1 MTFDFSHTG
10 KVKVT
15 MSHCVQD
22 ILSGCGVRGTATTL
36 ASEDL
41 FEVRDG
47 ITKATE
53 DERKWFHTY
62 TAKLLYLVK
71 RGRSECLTAV
81 SFLATRVSQC
91 DTDEL
96 KKLIRLIRYV
106 RGTVKRGIVLQV
118 GNNIKVTVYIDAAY
132 GVHLGSGKSHSGY
145 AVLVGF
151 GPPEVSS
158 TELELV
164 ALSDYASAGI
174 NLKNF
179 IRARPTQPIH

>member
-1 MTFDFSHTG
+1 MKKGEKIDHVGMNFDFSNTG
-10 KVKVT
+10 QVKVT

-22 ILSGCGVRGTATTL
+22 ILSGCGVTGTATTL
-36 ASEDL
+36 VSEDI

-53 DERKWFHTY
+53 EERKWFHTY

-91 DTDEL
+91 DTDD
-96 KKLIRLIRYV
+96 LI
-106 RGTVKRGIVLQV
+106 
-118 GNNIKVTVYIDAAY
+118 YIDAAY
-132 GVHLGSGKSHSGY
+132 GVHLGSGKSHSRY
-145 AVLVGF
+145 PILVGR

-164 ALSDYASAGI
+164 APSDYASAGI